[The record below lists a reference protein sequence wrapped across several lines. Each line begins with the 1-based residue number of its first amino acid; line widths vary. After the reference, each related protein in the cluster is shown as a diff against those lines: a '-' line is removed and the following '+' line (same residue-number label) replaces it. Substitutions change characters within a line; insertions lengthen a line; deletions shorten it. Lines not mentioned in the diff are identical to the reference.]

1 MQVSVYIYS
10 QNISSI
16 QSYNYGITLHVID
29 FTFIILNEIFMK
41 ILLLSPLF
49 FKIQIAITVHIIG
62 IRQFHYVFDLSR
74 ETGSC

>member
-1 MQVSVYIYS
+1 MFTSIVDRA